1 MCGENAGCVC
11 VISVLCQVSQNA
23 YSDCRME
30 RMHVLP
36 LHALLTHA
44 QEG

>member
-23 YSDCRME
+23 CRME